1 MIEQQVNERVIHWQ
15 TFGQTLINPWALIA
29 TLAMGVL
36 LIALPRRRAVLPFLL
51 VACFLPVAQRI
62 VILGLNFNMMRILL
76 LFAGARIA
84 WRGEHKGLRLGPI
97 DRCFLAWLGV
107 VSVAYV
113 LQQRNFGAVVY
124 RSGVAFDA
132 LGAYFF
138 MRCILRSRQEI
149 EQLIS
154 QLAIVTIPLALVMT
168 YEHVTGR
175 NLFGV
180 FGGVPA
186 MTIVRD
192 GKFRCQGAFSHPIL
206 AGTFGAVGLP
216 LFGGSLLRS
225 RFRSP
230 LYLAACVAA
239 LLVVVLSMSSGP
251 LMAVVFAAIAWAF
264 WPLRF
269 QMTWVRRGIVVALVA
284 LQMVMKNPVYH
295 LIGRVSDVLGGDG
308 YHRVRVIQNTIEHFR
323 QWALIGSTSVA
334 GWGWGLQDLTN
345 QYAAQAVDG
354 GLLAL
359 ILFITLIVRCY
370 RWLGLSVRSL
380 ERRGDLSRRER
391 TGWQY
396 LVWGMGASLTGH
408 CASFISVAYFGQME
422 IIWFMFL
429 GWIASMWPVFVMYPK
444 RQAARSGKAPVSS
457 RAPRTPG
464 PTAPAGVPSPTAAR
478 LR

>member
-1 MIEQQVNERVIHWQ
+1 MIEQHVNERVIHWQ
-15 TFGQTLINPWALIA
+15 TFGQTLINPVALIA
-29 TLAMGVL
+29 TLAMGLL
-36 LIALPRRRAVLPFLL
+36 LIALPRRRAVLPFLI

-62 VILGLNFNMMRILL
+62 VVLGLNFNMIRILL

-84 WRGEHKGLRLGPI
+84 WRGEHKGVRLGPI

-113 LQQRNFGAVVY
+113 LQQRNFGAVIY

-132 LGAYFF
+132 VGAYFF
-138 MRCILRSRQEI
+138 MRCLLRSRQDI
-149 EQLIS
+149 EQLIA
-154 QLAIVTIPLALVMT
+154 QLAVVTIPLALVMT
-168 YEHVTGR
+168 YEHLTGH

-186 MTIVRD
+186 TTIVRD

-225 RFRSP
+225 RLRSP
-230 LYLAACVAA
+230 LHLAACVAA

-251 LMAVVFAAIAWAF
+251 LMAVVFAAFAWTL

-269 QMTWVRRGIVVALVA
+269 QMTWVRRGIVLALVA
-284 LQMVMKNPVYH
+284 LQMVMNKPVYH
-295 LIGRVSDVLGGDG
+295 LIGHVSDVLGGDG
-308 YHRVRVIQNTIEHFR
+308 YHRVRVIENTIEHFR
-323 QWALIGSTSVA
+323 QWALIGSGSIA

-354 GLLAL
+354 GLLGL

-370 RWLGLSVRSL
+370 RWTGRTLRTL
-380 ERRGDLSRRER
+380 ERRDDLTRRER

-396 LVWGMGASLTGH
+396 LLWGTGASLTAH
-408 CASFISVAYFGQME
+408 CASFISVCYFGQME

-429 GWIASMWPVFVMYPK
+429 GLVASLWPAFVTYPK
-444 RQAARSGKAPVSS
+444 RQAARSGKADARS
-457 RAPRTPG
+457 RALRTHE
-464 PTAPAGVPSPTAAR
+464 PTAPAGVPSPTIAR